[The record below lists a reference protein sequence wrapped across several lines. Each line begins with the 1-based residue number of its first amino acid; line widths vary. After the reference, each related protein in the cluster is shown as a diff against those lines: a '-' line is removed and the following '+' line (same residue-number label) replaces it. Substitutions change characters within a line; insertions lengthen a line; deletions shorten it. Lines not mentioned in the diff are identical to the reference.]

1 MLDRV
6 IENTTINLLK
16 LAVTELPLDIKQ
28 SIRLALTQE
37 RNTIARKQLNTI
49 IKNFDLAS
57 KMNIPMC
64 QDTGTIIFYVSV
76 GEKFPILA
84 SLPQLLTKATKRA
97 TEVVPLRPNA
107 VNPFTNQNS
116 GDNTGKNIPYINWEL
131 VPGDTLIITA
141 FPKGGGGENTST
153 IGMLNPGAG
162 MKGIKRYIVDAVI
175 SAGGKPCPP
184 VILGIGIGGGADI
197 AMKLAKKALLRSV
210 NSHHAESA
218 VAKLEEELLILA
230 NMTGIGPMGLGGDTT
245 VLGVNIEYAH
255 RHPGS
260 LPVAIV
266 FQCWAARK
274 ASAKISA
281 DGQVEY
287 LTQKTKEEK

>member
-1 MLDRV
+1 MLDVV

-28 SIRLALTQE
+28 SITLALSQE
-37 RNTIARKQLNTI
+37 RNEIARNQLSTI
-49 IKNFDLAS
+49 IRNFDLAS

-84 SLPQLLTKATKRA
+84 SLPQLLKKATKRA
-97 TEVVPLRPNA
+97 SEIIPLRPNA

-116 GDNTGKNIPYINWEL
+116 GDNTGRYIPYINWEL
-131 VPGDTLIITA
+131 VSGDTLTITA
-141 FPKGGGGENTST
+141 FPKGAGGENTST
-153 IGMLNPGAG
+153 IGMLSPGLG
-162 MKGIKRYIVDAVI
+162 MKGIKRFIVDTVI
-175 SAGGKPCPP
+175 SAGGKPCTP
-184 VILGIGIGGGADI
+184 VILGIGIGGGTDI
-197 AMKLAKKALLRSV
+197 AMKLAKKALLRPL
-210 NSHHAESA
+210 NSHHDESA
-218 VAKLEEELLILA
+218 VAKLEEELHILA

-260 LPVAIV
+260 LPVAII

-274 ASAKISA
+274 ASAMIMS

-287 LTQKTKEEK
+287 LTQKMKEE